1 VAPAVVPADGIDPT
15 TARWRAS
22 IATLFPPAESPVTI
36 ASPPSA
42 ARSLRRR
49 ILERGRPQAVPERAV
64 LVLHDVTKQYP
75 NGKIALRDVDL
86 VIPEGDF
93 VFLVG
98 PSGAGK
104 STLIKLL
111 IRDEIATRGDVVLDG
126 QDLARLPRRQVPR
139 MRRKIGIIFQDFK
152 LLPTK
157 TVWENVAFALEVTG
171 HPRRQIR
178 PAVDRVLAIVGLTA
192 QAKQIP
198 AQLSGGEQQ
207 RTAIARALVHDP
219 RLIIADEPTGNLDP
233 LISWEILQLLLRIN
247 ELGVTVLMATHNAEV
262 VTALRKRVVAV
273 EEGRIIRDEVGGY
286 HRED

>member
-1 VAPAVVPADGIDPT
+1 MTTAPAPRP
-15 TARWRAS
+15 
-22 IATLFPPAESPVTI
+22 
-36 ASPPSA
+36 
-42 ARSLRRR
+42 ARSIRSRVL
-49 ILERGRPQAVPERAV
+49 GKGPDQAKPERPL
-64 LVLHDVTKQYP
+64 LVLHDVSKEYP
-75 NGKIALRDVDL
+75 NGKLALREVDL

-111 IRDEIATRGDVVLDG
+111 IRDELPTRGEVVLDG
-126 QDLARLPRRQVPR
+126 QDLAHLPRRQVPR

-171 HPRRQIR
+171 TPRGRIR
-178 PAVDRVLAIVGLTA
+178 PAVDRVLSLVGLTE
-192 QAKQIP
+192 QAAQIP

-247 ELGVTVLMATHNAEV
+247 ELGVTVMMATHNAQV
-262 VTALRKRVVAV
+262 VTALRKRVVAL
-273 EEGRIIRDEVGGY
+273 EEGRIIRDEVGGAY